1 MDTDIEK
8 QPVTLS
14 TGPAI
19 SNSNSNSD
27 DTSKLSNC
35 KLGWENI
42 SFAVDTKQG
51 KKQIL
56 QNVSGCVEKGP
67 SMKVAG

>member
-8 QPVTLS
+8 QPVTLPS
-14 TGPAI
+14 GPAI
-19 SNSNSNSD
+19 SNTNSD
-27 DTSKLSNC
+27 NTSKLANC
-35 KLGWENI
+35 KFGWENI
-42 SFAVDTKQG
+42 SFSVDTKQG

-67 SMKVAG
+67 SIKLAV